1 MEGDM
6 KSVLT
11 VAVIGAVLC
20 VAGVDIRAAQA
31 ADACTAY
38 EHRDFAGKGFGLGA
52 DESARKS
59 HIANKISSFKMV
71 RGCHVE
77 AYTDDN
83 FRGAHHRWRHDVA
96 FVGPDWND
104 AISSWKC
111 LCGN

>member
-1 MEGDM
+1 M

-11 VAVIGAVLC
+11 SAVIGAVL
-20 VAGVDIRAAQA
+20 VMAGLDMRAAQA

-38 EHRDFAGKGFGLGA
+38 EHRDFRGKSFGLGA
-52 DESARKS
+52 DGEATKS

-77 AYTDDN
+77 AYTDNN
-83 FRGAHHRWRHDVA
+83 FRGAHHKWKQDVA
-96 FVGPDWND
+96 FVGSDWND